1 MGKVEDTIKETEEC
15 VRCLATKEE
24 MVYYIYVTSETGKLI
39 GVVSL
44 RDLILHTHEQT
55 LGDIMMTRLVS
66 VDSSADQ

>member
-1 MGKVEDTIKETEEC
+1 
-15 VRCLATKEE
+15 